1 MVSQQIQNIIDQL
14 KSQPNSE
21 WRNKVISHLKDSY
34 ASSIVMEGMDSTFG
48 LKHDSGL
55 ANEQKRHGFNV
66 VSNVSSVGT
75 CICIVGTVDRD
86 CPIHGGW

>member
-55 ANEQKRHGFNV
+55 ANEQIPHSLAGIQQSICNCGPGF
-66 VSNVSSVGT
+66 VSSS
-75 CICIVGTVDRD
+75 
-86 CPIHGGW
+86 CPIHHPRV